1 MIATSLS
8 TQSCPTGLCGQCGPC
23 RREMR
28 EADRLMRPKTLPP
41 IELSPTVQQLLAEDR
56 KRTRPTRRP
65 IPKVAN
71 RRAATPT
78 AIPTSNQACTQ
89 CGELRG
95 YRTIGSKATTH
106 ILDGEGTLCQVC
118 ADHPRIQATIT
129 RLENK
134 PGPRTKSETTP
145 PLQITIP
152 HPTNHQKRQ
161 TIPPQRQPRL
171 RQRIRLLPLPMRR
184 MPRLARRTRPRS
196 ESQKTMT
203 HTLTIIDTAHPGR
216 PPLTMNEWR
225 NAHWTKKSKAR
236 TRIHWQIRQALQT
249 NPIPMCGTS
258 NHQHHPIRTRRPHPR
273 RRRPQRIPQRRHRRT
288 PPTRHP
294 RRRPKACD

>member
-134 PGPRTKSETTP
+134 PGPRTKSETT
-145 PLQITIP
+145 LLSKSRFRI
-152 HPTNHQKRQ
+152 
-161 TIPPQRQPRL
+161 
-171 RQRIRLLPLPMRR
+171 QRI
-184 MPRLARRTRPRS
+184 T
-196 ESQKTMT
+196 KN
-203 HTLTIIDTAHPGR
+203 GR
-216 PPLTMNEWR
+216 PFHPNANHGSGNGYVSYLCRCAECRDWR
-225 NAHWTKKSKAR
+225 AEQDRAARAKKR
-236 TRIHWQIRQALQT
+236 
-249 NPIPMCGTS
+249 
-258 NHQHHPIRTRRPHPR
+258 
-273 RRRPQRIPQRRHRRT
+273 
-288 PPTRHP
+288 
-294 RRRPKACD
+294 